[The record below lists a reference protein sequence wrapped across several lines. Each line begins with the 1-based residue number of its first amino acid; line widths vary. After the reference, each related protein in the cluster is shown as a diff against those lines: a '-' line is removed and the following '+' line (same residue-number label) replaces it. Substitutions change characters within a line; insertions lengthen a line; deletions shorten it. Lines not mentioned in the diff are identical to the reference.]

1 MSKSIRILLIHALE
15 IFRHGLSVMLNQ
27 EGDIEVVGDCAS
39 VEEAISQM
47 GRLRPDIVLIGT
59 QVSGMNGI
67 EATRALK
74 GTETSYD
81 GDVILL
87 ADSVDYGAQ
96 ALEAGAASY
105 LLEDVTSEG
114 LARVIKEV
122 FYSKHSLDDFTEET
136 VELVVSSSGDAAR
149 LLGFMCRM
157 SEMLQSR
164 FRSIEKAVG
173 SWDWGS
179 VITIRLQRKELPVF
193 LNELGNMPEVEKIEE
208 QPLARGNLPGFVNRF
223 NDLPILSISPHKRV
237 CVTLK
242 ETGMAGQVLEEKRIC
257 SGRKEQPI

>member
-15 IFRHGLSVMLNQ
+15 IFRQGLPVMLNQ
-27 EGDIEVVGDCAS
+27 EGDIEVVGGCAS
-39 VEEAISQM
+39 VEEAISQT

-74 GTETSYD
+74 GTETHYD
-81 GDVILL
+81 GDVIML

-105 LLEDVTSEG
+105 LLEDVTGEG
-114 LARVIKEV
+114 LARVIREI
-122 FYSKHSLDDFTEET
+122 FYSKHSLDDFAEEA
-136 VELVVSSSGDAAR
+136 VELVVPSPGDAAR

-157 SEMLQSR
+157 SEMLQSSI
-164 FRSIEKAVG
+164 RSIEKAVG

-179 VITIRLQRKELPVF
+179 VITVRLQRKELLGF

-208 QPLARGNLPGFVNRF
+208 QPLARGNLPDFVNRL
-223 NDLPILSISPHKRV
+223 NALSILSISPCKRV

-242 ETGMAGQVLEEKRIC
+242 ETVMAG
-257 SGRKEQPI
+257 